1 MMARLGWL
9 RLFAE
14 ASQANAALAAALA
27 AALDG

>member
-14 ASQANAALAAALA
+14 ASQANAAAALD